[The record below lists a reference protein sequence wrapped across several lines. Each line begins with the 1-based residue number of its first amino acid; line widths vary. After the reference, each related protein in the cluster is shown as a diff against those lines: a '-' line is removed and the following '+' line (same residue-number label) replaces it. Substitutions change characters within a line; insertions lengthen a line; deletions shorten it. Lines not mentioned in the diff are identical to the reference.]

1 MGWVVRLLRAE
12 PQARRFFLAYGQ
24 SALGTGVAYVALLLI
39 AYQRF
44 HSPWAIALVLLADYV
59 PPMLLSPVFG
69 AAADRWSRRNCA
81 VIADTA
87 RAVAYVGIALVH
99 GIAPTVAFAFLAGTG
114 TALFKPS
121 IMAGLPS
128 LVQRARLSQATALYG
143 ALTEIGYTVG
153 PGIAAICLV
162 FAGPVPL
169 LAANGITFG
178 VSAALLAT
186 LSFGEHKVP
195 EGERPMERA
204 SLLREARDGIGVVM
218 RIPTVRVVILCTSA
232 MIFTAGFINVSE
244 LILVN
249 QLHGGHVGY
258 AILVTVAGIGI
269 ALGSIVGKGG
279 GDLATLQRRYLNGIT
294 LFAVGLLGAS
304 ASPVLSGVIIAFG
317 FGGVGNGMVIV
328 YQRLI
333 LQRVVDESLLGRVFG
348 MQAASDG
355 AAFAASFAFTAAILS
370 VVSPRPLFAA
380 AGAGSALVA
389 LVAWRL
395 LRRHQD
401 ELPPEEQP
409 TGEPPMESPAEPLVL
424 SGPDLGR

>member
-59 PPMLLSPVFG
+59 PPMLLSPLFG

-81 VIADTA
+81 VIADAA
-87 RAVAYVGIALVH
+87 RAIAYLGIALVH
-99 GIAPTVAFAFLAGTG
+99 GFAPTVAFAVLAGTG
-114 TALFKPS
+114 TALFKPA

-128 LVQRARLSQATALYG
+128 LVERARLAQATALYG
-143 ALTEIGYTVG
+143 ALTEFGYTVG
-153 PGIAAICLV
+153 PGIAAVCLI
-162 FAGPVPL
+162 FAGPSPL
-169 LAANGITFG
+169 LAANGVTFAI
-178 VSAALLAT
+178 SAALIAT
-186 LSFGEHKVP
+186 LQFGGHEVP
-195 EGERPMERA
+195 EGERPVERA

-258 AILVTVAGIGI
+258 AILVTVSGIGI
-269 ALGSIVGKGG
+269 ALGSVVGKSG
-279 GDLATLQRRYLNGIT
+279 GDLRKLEVRYLCGIA

-304 ASPVLSGVIIAFG
+304 ASPVLAGVVIAFG
-317 FGGVGNGMVIV
+317 FGGIGNGMVIV

-333 LQRVVDESLLGRVFG
+333 LQRVVDESLLGRIFG

-380 AGAGSALVA
+380 AGAGSAVVA
-389 LVAWRL
+389 LVAWRM
-395 LRRHQD
+395 LRKRG
-401 ELPPEEQP
+401 ELPAVRADAA
-409 TGEPPMESPAEPLVL
+409 EPPAAAVEPLVL